1 MIRNRQSDDGGFILP
16 VTFAAITLIALAALL
31 TGRVV
36 GTLLRA
42 SMQESFAVEEHAV
55 TKTVTGIIDAWI
67 ADPQVSTLLVSNP
80 ADSRVADE
88 WRTPLGEPCVWGE
101 HTHLL
106 ERSTPQPR
114 SPTSANSV
122 AAKPNDKHKT

>member
-36 GTLLRA
+36 GVLLRA

-55 TKTVTGIIDAWI
+55 TKTVTGIIDAWM
-67 ADPQVSTLLVSNP
+67 ADPQVSTLLVSGLCRP
-80 ADSRVADE
+80 ACGRRVADTVG
-88 WRTPLGEPCVWGE
+88 RTVRMG
-101 HTHLL
+101 
-106 ERSTPQPR
+106 
-114 SPTSANSV
+114 
-122 AAKPNDKHKT
+122 